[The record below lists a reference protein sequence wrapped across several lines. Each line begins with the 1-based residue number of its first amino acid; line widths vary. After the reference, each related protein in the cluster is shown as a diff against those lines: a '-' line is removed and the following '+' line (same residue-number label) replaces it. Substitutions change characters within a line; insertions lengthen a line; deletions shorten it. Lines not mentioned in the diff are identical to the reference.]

1 MAKTKDDGMVSL
13 KKAGTSMGKV
23 EIVRPSALATSGT
36 TGVVAE
42 GVYEGAKPNKF
53 NADKNDYFIR
63 GADDTLYILNST
75 QSLSEQL
82 GQPGIEGLRVKVI
95 YNGKTKTKNGKGFHD
110 FEVRAETKKA

>member
-1 MAKTKDDGMVSL
+1 MAKTEMVSL
-13 KKAGTSMGKV
+13 KKATTATGKV
-23 EIVRPSALATSGT
+23 EIVRPSALAESGK

-42 GVYEGAKPNKF
+42 GTYEGAKPNKF

-82 GQPGIEGLRVKVI
+82 GQPGLEGMRVRVE
-95 YNGKTKTKNGKGFHD
+95 YNGKVKTKNGKGYHS
-110 FEVRAETKKA
+110 FEVYAETKKA